1 MTCTIPA
8 STDNVVKALLY
19 AAEAYHTRG
28 AIRHVVQG
36 MQMKAIERG
45 EFNTPLLT
53 YDLWVSMIENWG
65 DANKEYAH
73 CGPNVFIAA
82 CLNKMSKYLWRM
94 FNAMRLVRVR
104 LPSRSRQGLLA
115 FGTTDDPESATQKW
129 RREGAN
135 ADAESYYLF
144 LKKFECNAMI
154 NTETKRVVANTRL
167 SMNCMTNIN
176 NKVNAYNIKLA
187 GLVTDK
193 DGEGM

>member
-73 CGPNVFIAA
+73 CGPNVLIAA

-187 GLVTDK
+187 GLVTNK

>member
-82 CLNKMSKYLWRM
+82 CLNKMSKYLYRM

-187 GLVTDK
+187 GLVTGK